1 MVAGGRG
8 VNEFTLVIPFYRN
21 VAMLKRQV
29 QEWNRYPQEGVR
41 VICVD
46 DGSPESARDIICENA
61 TPRLWGWRH
70 PRTHGTQF
78 FDLYRIQVDIPWN
91 RVGARN
97 LGAHLA
103 KTDWIV
109 QIDIDHILPADAL
122 AALLEFTPDP
132 ACWYRFPRW
141 RRGAADE
148 TRRKD
153 AIPQECEYGQ
163 VHPHVDSY
171 LIRKAAYWE
180 TGGYDEDYAGCLGG
194 GGAFLRR
201 LESMYPVDLLPEPIR
216 LEVYTRN
223 AIADANDLTLS
234 RDTTIG
240 ANIRRKKAAMGDD
253 VPRNPLRFE
262 WVREL

>member
-1 MVAGGRG
+1 MT
-8 VNEFTLVIPFYRN
+8 EFTLIVPFYRN
-21 VAMLKRQV
+21 VAMLTRQV
-29 QEWNRYPQEGVR
+29 EEWNQYPEGVT

-46 DGSPESARDIICENA
+46 DGSPEPALPIITGSSHSKFIDVSNHDEGRSVLSW
-61 TPRLWGWRH
+61 P
-70 PRTHGTQF
+70 QSIQ
-78 FDLYRIQVDIPWN
+78 LYRILVDKPWN

-97 LGAHLA
+97 LGAHIA
-103 KTDWIV
+103 TTEWIL
-109 QIDIDHILPADAL
+109 QADIDHILPADSAR
-122 AALLEFTPDP
+122 ALLAFTPDP
-132 ACWYRFPRW
+132 NRWYRFPRW
-141 RRGAADE
+141 RFGAADG

-153 AIPQECEYGQ
+153 AIAPACEYGQ